1 MAYRVAEPSRK
12 TRYIARQSDNH
23 TLTNAVNFRIII
35 PSSSACKT
43 FLFFLKNCY
52 LYSHKKSQCPF

>member
-35 PSSSACKT
+35 PSSSACKA
-43 FLFFLKNCY
+43 FLFFLKNC
-52 LYSHKKSQCPF
+52 